1 MRTLN
6 LIKGDLRFILK
17 YGIAFIY
24 IAFTL
29 IYSGVL
35 SVISGNARQITAVIL
50 IYTDPAA
57 MGLFFMGAFI
67 LLEKSQRV
75 NCAVAVTPV
84 TITEY
89 VISKCVS
96 LLVPGT
102 IVGALLCLLASP
114 KSIFSAVPA
123 IICASALFS
132 MCGLI
137 SAVGSKSLNG
147 FMISVIPFE
156 MIICLPAILYVF
168 NIISSD
174 LWIIHPGV
182 AAMRLIMGNTQLW
195 YLSII
200 STILWILIAFIV
212 CRKFI
217 KRYFEELGGGKII

>member
-6 LIKGDLRFILK
+6 LIKSDLRFILK

-89 VISKCVS
+89 IISKCVS
-96 LLVPGT
+96 LLVP
-102 IVGALLCLLASP
+102 
-114 KSIFSAVPA
+114 
-123 IICASALFS
+123 
-132 MCGLI
+132 
-137 SAVGSKSLNG
+137 
-147 FMISVIPFE
+147 
-156 MIICLPAILYVF
+156 
-168 NIISSD
+168 
-174 LWIIHPGV
+174 
-182 AAMRLIMGNTQLW
+182 
-195 YLSII
+195 
-200 STILWILIAFIV
+200 
-212 CRKFI
+212 
-217 KRYFEELGGGKII
+217 